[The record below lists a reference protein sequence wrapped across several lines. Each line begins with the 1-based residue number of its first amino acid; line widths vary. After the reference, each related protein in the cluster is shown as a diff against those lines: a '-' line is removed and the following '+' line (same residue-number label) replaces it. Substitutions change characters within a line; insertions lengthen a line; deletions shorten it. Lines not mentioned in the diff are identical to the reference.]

1 MTAAKMDPMLM
12 SRIITPTPAKNSDGH
27 ERHEQGGVAHGEQHA
42 QGADRERH
50 RSPARP
56 RSAVIIRIRRWPN
69 RSAHAPACR
78 AKIRLG
84 NQMAAVRK
92 PISAASACSARMPV
106 YGIA

>member
-42 QGADRERH
+42 QGADRER
-50 RSPARP
+50 
-56 RSAVIIRIRRWPN
+56 
-69 RSAHAPACR
+69 
-78 AKIRLG
+78 LG